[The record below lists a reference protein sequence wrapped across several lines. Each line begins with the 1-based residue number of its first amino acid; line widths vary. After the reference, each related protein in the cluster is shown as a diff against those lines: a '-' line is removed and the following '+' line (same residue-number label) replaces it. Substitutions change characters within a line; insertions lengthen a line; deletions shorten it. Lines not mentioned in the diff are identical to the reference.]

1 MKISIYSCN
10 EKMAAFMRGEMVC
23 LDVRGLPDPS
33 PTCQDLF
40 GTDPRVWDAIVAEDS
55 QLVTGRAITAVSW
68 ALAYKTLCVFCE
80 GGWQRSVAI
89 AEAVA
94 WGLKAFNENPGAKII
109 TTHLGAKN
117 ENC

>member
-10 EKMAAFMRGEMVC
+10 EKMAKFMRGEMVC

-40 GTDPRVWDAIVAEDS
+40 GTDPRVWDAMVTEDS
-55 QLVTGRAITAVSW
+55 RLVVGKAITAVSW
-68 ALAYKTLCVFCE
+68 ALAHKTLCVFCE

-89 AEAVA
+89 AEKAA
-94 WGLKAFNENPGAKII
+94 EMLRGLDDTGFLEVDVTHMEAK
-109 TTHLGAKN
+109 K
-117 ENC
+117 

>member
-10 EKMAAFMRGEMVC
+10 AKKAAFMRGEMPC

-40 GTDPRVWDAIVAEDS
+40 GDDLRVFDAMVAEDS
-55 QLVTGRAITAVSW
+55 RLVTGMAITAVSW
-68 ALAYKTLCVFCE
+68 ALVHKTLCVFCE

-89 AEAVA
+89 AE
-94 WGLKAFNENPGAKII
+94 KAAEMLRGMDDSGFLEVDVTHMEAK
-109 TTHLGAKN
+109 K
-117 ENC
+117 